1 MHFADSYDAFNR
13 DAQRCASHLNDW
25 GEDAV
30 KTSHYHTVSR
40 SNARSPRSLAA
51 TLAMACAALLLGAC
65 AASPGMKFSA
75 SAPVGGVSP
84 DSMPDVTPITLE
96 LVREQQAQAK
106 PANAGVEELFGTP
119 APYRIGGGDIIS
131 VVVWDHPELVFPT
144 QTYSIGAAFEIPT
157 SSGGSNM
164 PGYVVSPSGDIQF
177 PYAGVMRVAGKTAN
191 EVRDEM
197 ARILSRVVR
206 DPQMTVRVLGFRSQ
220 RVYVDGEVK
229 TPGMLAIDDAPMT
242 LVEALNRAGGVL
254 NLTGDNSRVRV
265 TRGER
270 SWYVN
275 MPALLAKG
283 VDPSR
288 ILLRSGD
295 IVRVEQRE
303 DSKVFVTGE
312 VVKPS
317 SLLMRN
323 GRMTLNEALGDSGGV
338 SPQTANAEQIFVIR
352 KTNDGKPKV
361 YHLDGT
367 SPVALAIAESFEL
380 EPKDVVYVDARDLV
394 RWSRVM
400 TLLIQPVVGTASI
413 ARP

>member
-1 MHFADSYDAFNR
+1 MAAMRRHVANAR
-13 DAQRCASHLNDW
+13 
-25 GEDAV
+25 EIAV
-30 KTSHYHTVSR
+30 KTSEFQTARRSEAGSR
-40 SNARSPRSLAA
+40 RPMGA
-51 TLAMACAALLLGAC
+51 TLAMLGAAMLLSAC
-65 AASPGMKFSA
+65 AASPGMMFSA
-75 SAPVGGVSP
+75 NAPVSAVSP
-84 DSMPDVTPITLE
+84 ETKPDVTPITLD
-96 LVREQQAQAK
+96 LVREQRAKAK
-106 PANAGVEELFGTP
+106 PTNANVEELYGKP
-119 APYRIGGGDIIS
+119 EPYRIGGGDIIS

-164 PGYVVSPSGDIQF
+164 PGYVVSPAGDIQF
-177 PYAGVMRVAGKTAN
+177 PYAGVMKVAGKTAN

-275 MPALLAKG
+275 IPALLAKG
-283 VDPSR
+283 VDPSQ

-303 DSKVFVTGE
+303 DSKIFVTGE

-323 GRMTLNEALGDSGGV
+323 GRMTLNEALGDAGGV
-338 SPQTANAEQIFVIR
+338 NPASANAEQIFVIR
-352 KTNDGKPKV
+352 KTDAGNPKV

-400 TLLIQPVVGTASI
+400 TLLIQPIVGTASI

>member
-1 MHFADSYDAFNR
+1 MTKCRSGNLKR
-13 DAQRCASHLNDW
+13 DARRHGIPGLTAIL
-25 GEDAV
+25 
-30 KTSHYHTVSR
+30 
-40 SNARSPRSLAA
+40 
-51 TLAMACAALLLGAC
+51 CAALLLGGC
-65 AASPGMKFSA
+65 AASPGMYFNPSSTVNA
-75 SAPVGGVSP
+75 VGP
-84 DSMPDVTPITLE
+84 DAKPDVTPITME
-96 LVREQQAQAK
+96 LVRELRGKAR
-106 PANAGVEELFGTP
+106 PTNDRVEELFATP
-119 APYRIGGGDIIS
+119 KPYLIGPGDIIS

-164 PGYVVSPSGDIQF
+164 PGYVVSPNGDIQF
-177 PYAGVMRVAGKTAN
+177 PYAGVMRVSGKTAN

-197 ARILSRVVR
+197 ARVLSRVVR
-206 DPQMTVRVLGFRSQ
+206 NPQMTVRVLGFRSQ

-254 NLTGDNSRVRV
+254 NLTGDNSRIRV

-275 MPALLAKG
+275 IPAMLAKG
-283 VDPSR
+283 TDPAR

-312 VVKPS
+312 VVKPT

-323 GRMTLNEALGDSGGV
+323 GRMTLNEALGDAGGV
-338 SPQTANAEQIFVIR
+338 NPNSANAEQIYVIR
-352 KTNDGKPKV
+352 KMANDSPKV

-367 SPVALAIAESFEL
+367 SPVALAIAEGFEL
-380 EPKDVVYVDARDLV
+380 EPKDVVYVDAREVV

-400 TLLIQPVVGTASI
+400 SLLVQPLVGVSSI

>member
-1 MHFADSYDAFNR
+1 MNTCEERGGSEPGAWR
-13 DAQRCASHLNDW
+13 Q
-25 GEDAV
+25 
-30 KTSHYHTVSR
+30 
-40 SNARSPRSLAA
+40 
-51 TLAMACAALLLGAC
+51 ALLRKLALLGAAGLLSAC
-65 AASPGMKFSA
+65 AASPGMYFSPGSQV
-75 SAPVGGVSP
+75 SAMGSEATPE
-84 DSMPDVTPITLE
+84 VTPITMD
-96 LVREQQAQAK
+96 LVREMRKAAK
-106 PANAGVEELFGTP
+106 PANAGVEALYGTP
-119 APYRIGGGDIIS
+119 SAYRIGPGDIIS

-177 PYAGVMRVAGKTAN
+177 PYAGVMKVAGKTAN
-191 EVRDEM
+191 EVRDRM
-197 ARILSRVVR
+197 AKILSRVVR

-254 NLTGDNSRVRV
+254 NLTGDNSRIRV

-275 MPALLAKG
+275 IPALLGKG
-283 VDPSR
+283 TDPSR

-312 VVKPS
+312 VVRPV

-323 GRMTLNEALGDSGGV
+323 GRMTLNEALGDAGGV
-338 SPQTANAEQIFVIR
+338 NPNSANAEQIYVIR
-352 KTNDGKPKV
+352 KTDSDKPKV
-361 YHLDGT
+361 FHLDGN
-367 SPVALAIAESFEL
+367 SPVALAVAEGFEL
-380 EPKDVVYVDARDLV
+380 EPKDVVYVDARGIV

-400 TLLIQPVVGTASI
+400 SLLIQPVVGTASI